1 MLGGLE
7 QKIMDAL
14 WDSKDPLKPSH
25 IVKTL
30 GDSHAYTTITTVL
43 KRMYDKKLVRRRQKG
58 NVFFY
63 SPVQDK
69 SSFACVCLDDLFE
82 RLFDSYG
89 DEVVASFNRMTK
101 TQKAKT

>member
-7 QKIMDAL
+7 QKIMDTL
-14 WDSKDPLKPSH
+14 WCSTIALKPSQ

-30 GDSHAYTTITTVL
+30 GNSHAYTTITTVL
-43 KRMYDKKLVRRRQKG
+43 KRMYDKKLVVRKQKG

-69 SSFACVCLDDLFE
+69 SSYACGCLDDLFE

-89 DEVVASFNRMTK
+89 DEVAASFHRMSK
-101 TQKAKT
+101 TQKAKS

>member
-14 WDSKDPLKPSH
+14 WRSTTSQKPSQ

-30 GDSHAYTTITTVL
+30 GNSHAYTTITTVL
-43 KRMYDKKLVRRRQKG
+43 KRMFDKKLVNRQQKG
-58 NVFFY
+58 NVFYY

-69 SSFACVCLDDLFE
+69 SSYACVCLDDLFE

-89 DEVVASFNRMTK
+89 DEVVASFNRMSKAQKTK
-101 TQKAKT
+101 S

>member
-14 WDSKDPLKPSH
+14 WHSTTAQKPSQ

-30 GDSHAYTTITTVL
+30 GNSHAYTTITTVL
-43 KRMYDKKLVRRRQKG
+43 KRMFDKDLVTRKQKG
-58 NVFFY
+58 NVFY
-63 SPVQDK
+63 YTPVQDK
-69 SSFACVCLDDLFE
+69 STYACGCLDDLFE

-89 DEVVASFNRMTK
+89 DEVIASFNRMAK
-101 TQKAKT
+101 LQKIEP